1 MTASHF
7 LDSAIAAA
15 LAAGQLQR
23 SRFDATFS
31 VDLKGAKNLVTELD
45 LASEKLIVE
54 MIHQQFPEHGILAE
68 EGDYPT
74 GDGRHVWIIDPLDG
88 TSNFIRRYPF
98 VAVSIA
104 LEVKGRLELG
114 VVYNPILEEL
124 YVGHTGAGAT
134 RNQVPLHVSETG
146 ELGSAMLASGFPYD
160 AWHNPHNNTDEWAR
174 FIRQTRTLR
183 CDGSAALDLCHVASG
198 QLDGY
203 WEKGIYP
210 WDMAAGIVIAR
221 EAGAVV
227 SDYDGLD
234 DFLVKEQIV
243 AANPRLH
250 PLMLKEIKQ
259 VAHFQT

>member
-1 MTASHF
+1 MEEIQAAIDTA
-7 LDSAIAAA
+7 LQ
-15 LAAGQLQR
+15 AGEIIRNAWQGDRPQI
-23 SRFDATFS
+23 FDKDTPI
-31 VDLKGAKNLVTELD
+31 NPVTEID
-45 LASEKLIVE
+45 RRCEELIKTRLRAA
-54 MIHQQFPEHGILAE
+54 FRNHGILSE
-68 EGDYPT
+68 ESDEESSN
-74 GDGRHVWIIDPLDG
+74 DHCRWIIDPLDG